1 MQEISSIP
9 LTVASMD
16 QRASSMDGVRGPKD
30 IASSAFM
37 EDPRSLQIV
46 VVGGDGGEEEQ
57 PIRQIGSMDNEIP
70 NEVKNRGHGRGYVEY
85 VGSISVLL
93 LMLRNLSFFISSTVS
108 EIM

>member
-1 MQEISSIP
+1 
-9 LTVASMD
+9 
-16 QRASSMDGVRGPKD
+16 MDGVRGPKD

-57 PIRQIGSMDNEIP
+57 SIRQIGSMDNEIP
-70 NEVKNRGHGRGYVEY
+70 NEVKNRGHGWGYVEY
-85 VGSISVLL
+85 VGSIIVLL

>member
-1 MQEISSIP
+1 
-9 LTVASMD
+9 
-16 QRASSMDGVRGPKD
+16 MDGVRGPKD

-46 VVGGDGGEEEQ
+46 IVGGDGGEEEQ
-57 PIRQIGSMDNEIP
+57 PIRPIGSMDNEIP
-70 NEVKNRGHGRGYVEY
+70 NEVKNRGNGRGYVEY
-85 VGSISVLL
+85 VGSITVLL